1 MMYEGVRRICNL
13 NEVYSFIEEV
23 RGTKIKK
30 NMFLDE
36 DEEWTFQMLF
46 EDNKGWIVQIEEL
59 DDYDVL
65 AEDYYIGQVEFD
77 LEYYHKFSGN
87 LLITNTFTYTE
98 E

>member
-65 AEDYYIGQVEFD
+65 AEDYYIGQVDFD
-77 LEYYHKFSGN
+77 LEEYHKFSGN
-87 LLITNTFTYTE
+87 LLITNTFTYIE